1 MMQLTWSQKSG
12 FCHRIRQ
19 ARLDAG
25 IHLNRAAAGIGTTP
39 SLIGAYE
46 RGAVVPSI
54 ARVYE
59 MAQMYGCSIDW
70 LVGGAKE

>member
-1 MMQLTWSQKSG
+1 MMQLTWSQESG

-25 IHLNRAAAGIGTTP
+25 IRLNRAAEGLETTP

-54 ARVYE
+54 ERVYE
-59 MAQMYGCSIDW
+59 MAKMYGCSIDW
-70 LVGGAKE
+70 LCGGVKE